1 MARLLQTAHGASN
14 LSGAHRSSLAPL
26 TGLRFV
32 AALAV
37 VLDHFW
43 VTFAWWNPATG
54 APSDSAPLPTG
65 WMLVIHTGD
74 LGVDCFFVL
83 SGFILAYTYATSD
96 GALRGTRRAFWVAR
110 VARIYPVYLLALA
123 LDFIPYLLREHH
135 VTGVLTSAVAQ
146 PLLLQAWIP
155 SLDTWNS
162 WDPPSWSLSVEAF
175 FYLLFPFIIIGLGRQ
190 SKRVLWIVAGLSVA
204 VFAILPV
211 FLIYPVVTWWPNL
224 AWALD
229 QVLYFNPLI
238 RFPEFMLG
246 VVLGLLH
253 VRWREQATPSW
264 ILHAKSALWDS
275 ILVMIL
281 LLTVGFLFL
290 PRPAHYLPDPLV
302 MPGFGICILILAQQR
317 GVIAKTLSL
326 RPFVWLGEI
335 SYSVYILHAPIWA
348 WLAWIGLGALNIS
361 LPMPILFL
369 IFVALVLV
377 GATLSYRFI
386 ERPVR
391 AAIRAR
397 WAAWASQHASTTAV
411 DAQEPAEPIT
421 IKLV

>member
-1 MARLLQTAHGASN
+1 MARLLQPVHGASN

-54 APSDSAPLPTG
+54 VPSASAPLPTG
-65 WMLVIHTGD
+65 WALVIHTGD

-83 SGFILAYTYATSD
+83 SGFILAYTYVASD
-96 GALRGTRRAFWVAR
+96 GDLRGTRRAFWVAR
-110 VARIYPVYLLALA
+110 IARIYPVYLLALA
-123 LDFIPYLLREHH
+123 LDFVPYLLREHH
-135 VTGVLTSAVAQ
+135 VAGMLTSAAAQ

-175 FYLLFPFIIIGLGRQ
+175 FYLLFPFIIIALRRQ
-190 SKRVLWIVAGLSVA
+190 SKHVLWIVAGLSVA

-224 AWALD
+224 SWALD
-229 QVLYFNPLI
+229 QVLYFNPLM
-238 RFPEFMLG
+238 RLPEFTLG

-253 VRWREQATPSW
+253 VRWHQQATSSR
-264 ILHAKSALWDS
+264 ILHTKSVLWDS
-275 ILVMIL
+275 VLVMIV

-302 MPGFGICILILAQQR
+302 MPGFGIGIVLLAQQR
-317 GVIAKTLSL
+317 GVIAKVLSL
-326 RPFVWLGEI
+326 QPFVWLGEI
-335 SYSVYILHAPIWA
+335 SYSVYILHAPLWA
-348 WLAWIGLGALNIS
+348 WLAWIGLGVLKLS
-361 LPMPILFL
+361 LPMPVLFL
-369 IFVALVLV
+369 IFLTLVLIA
-377 GATLSYRFI
+377 ATLSYRFI
-386 ERPVR
+386 ERPLR

-397 WAAWASQHASTTAV
+397 WAARESQHASAV
-411 DAQEPAEPIT
+411 AANTQEQAQPST